1 MNLTGDITEKQSIQ
15 GDLSLGYGANGRSAY
30 EVAVALG
37 FEGTEEEWLDSLKG
51 DKGDRGDKGEKGD
64 IGEKGADGKDYIL
77 TDQDKQDIA
86 DLIGASIEDL
96 NEVVF

>member
-51 DKGDRGDKGEKGD
+51 EKGT
-64 IGEKGADGKDYIL
+64 DYIL

-86 DLIGASIEDL
+86 DIINASIVDG
-96 NEVVF
+96 NEVKY